1 MYVYFLMFSPFY
13 IHTFIHLYIIMYIP
27 MYVYTT
33 VPTFQPHSMYL
44 PIFFV
49 FFAGNAIRFENESYR
64 TTESV
69 GNFTEVRLV
78 ADQPFA
84 ENTSVNISFED
95 ISATGVC
102 SLLATITIAHF
113 HSF

>member
-1 MYVYFLMFSPFY
+1 MFTHNNIVFL
-13 IHTFIHLYIIMYIP
+13 
-27 MYVYTT
+27 
-33 VPTFQPHSMYL
+33 
-44 PIFFV
+44 
-49 FFAGNAIRFENESYR
+49 AGNAIRFERESYC

-84 ENTSVNISFED
+84 EDTDVSISFED

-102 SLLATITIAHF
+102 SLVASIQLHIPTLL
-113 HSF
+113 SFSQC